1 MQAASIA
8 NNPALRSQV
17 ESQVNLI
24 TELSHR
30 TYDSVRKVSELN
42 MQYTRQL
49 IEDSMNLGR
58 ELMNCSDPF
67 QMTSTAINQMQPAT
81 EHLRTYQRQLM
92 GVLSGVQAEF
102 GRVAEARIP
111 EASRQASAMAD
122 EMVRNATAGA
132 HAAGQA
138 GADAMRAGAG
148 AARAAGDTGA
158 AHNPT

>member
-1 MQAASIA
+1 MPAASIA

-17 ESQVNLI
+17 ETQVNMM

-42 MQYTRQL
+42 MQFTQQL

-67 QMTSTAINQMQPAT
+67 QMTSTAMSQMQPAT
-81 EHLRTYQRQLM
+81 EHLRTWQRQLM
-92 GVLSGVQAEF
+92 GVLSGVQADF
-102 GRVAEARIP
+102 GRVAETHIP
-111 EASRQASAMAD
+111 EASRQASAVAD
-122 EMVRNATAGA
+122 EMVRNATAA
-132 HAAGQA
+132 THAAA
-138 GADAMRAGAG
+138 S
-148 AARAAGDTGA
+148 AATRAASDTGA